1 MKRTILILNVL
12 LINAV
17 FMTTQV
23 LSAQNVTYYENIS
36 LKDVQNYV
44 DEFQKNIQIPGDYK
58 FRSVMRVNA
67 DEVPAYLF
75 RYEKDNRGF
84 GQEHFSFIIS
94 ESKKQILGFTNMD
107 KKYADLKMLS
117 KKETEKIAKEFLL
130 KLDKSLTDN
139 LKNIWIERHDEEVI
153 INGNNTI
160 LAGMKYKCYNASE
173 NNYAWVIVGSDGS
186 IISFERNIKWNN
198 KEHKRI
204 TEKWLHD
211 SWIKEHVN
219 FALFSEEQKLKL
231 VTEESFLNGIL
242 NELNIENIDK
252 GFHSDFAILIADGAK
267 LKRLELPVWKNV
279 VKSYKNDPEKMKSR
293 DRKVDYKFQ
302 LLDITGNAAIVK
314 IELIRNGNII
324 TTDYI
329 SYLKFNN
336 EWKAVSKVSNEHI
349 PNPFNL

>member
-1 MKRTILILNVL
+1 MKRTILILTVL

-44 DEFQKNIQIPGDYK
+44 DEFQKNVQIPGNYK

-75 RYEKDNRGF
+75 RYEKYNKGF

-107 KKYADLKMLS
+107 KKYADSKMLS
-117 KKETEKIAKEFLL
+117 KKETEKIARTFLL
-130 KLDKSLTDN
+130 KQDKSLAGN
-139 LKNIWIERHDEEVI
+139 LKNLWIDRHDEEIMV
-153 INGNNTI
+153 NGENTI
-160 LAGMKYKCYNASE
+160 LAGMKYKCYNPSE
-173 NNYAWVIVGSDGS
+173 NNYVWVIVGYDGS
-186 IISFERNIKWNN
+186 IVSFERNIRWNN
-198 KEHKRI
+198 KERRRI

-211 SWIKEHVN
+211 NWVKDHVN
-219 FALFSEEQKLKL
+219 PLLEEEQIKQL
-231 VTEESFLNGIL
+231 TESSFLNGIL
-242 NELNIENIDK
+242 NELNTENIDK
-252 GFHSDFAILIADGAK
+252 GFHSDFAILIADGTK
-267 LKRLELPVWKNV
+267 LKKLELPIWKDV
-279 VKSYKNDPEKMKSR
+279 VNNYKNDPEKMKSG
-293 DRKVDYKFQ
+293 DRKVDYNFQ

-314 IELIRNGNII
+314 TELIRNGKII

-329 SYLKFNN
+329 SYLKFDNG
-336 EWKAVSKVSNEHI
+336 WKAVSKISNEHI